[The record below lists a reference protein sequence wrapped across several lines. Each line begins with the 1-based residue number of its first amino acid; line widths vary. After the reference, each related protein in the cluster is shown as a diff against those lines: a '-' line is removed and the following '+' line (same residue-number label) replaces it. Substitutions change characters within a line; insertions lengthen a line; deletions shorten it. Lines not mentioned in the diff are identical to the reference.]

1 MKRILFFFV
10 GLLGLVSVLCSIA
23 YTSVTNES
31 LYLQGFQRFSQTAHL
46 GVSYQRYGEYA
57 HALSQYLDGKADA
70 VQVKNPDTGEME
82 SAFSVK
88 ENLHLSD
95 VKGIVTGLKIM
106 RYAGGG
112 LVIAVLAALWFLWG
126 RNRRSQLLSQAVRG
140 FAMASLALL
149 LAALALL
156 IWGLADFTGLF
167 WAFHQ
172 IVFSN
177 DLWLLNPQTDLL
189 VALMP
194 EPFFSWYAG
203 EMLKSLWPVLAMML
217 LILFAWLRVTKI
229 QKEPKT
235 P

>member
-10 GLLGLVSVLCSIA
+10 SLLGLVSVLCSIA

-149 LAALALL
+149 LAALTLL

>member
-1 MKRILFFFV
+1 MAIR
-10 GLLGLVSVLCSIA
+10 
-23 YTSVTNES
+23 
-31 LYLQGFQRFSQTAHL
+31 FQRFSQTAHL

>member
-46 GVSYQRYGEYA
+46 DVSYQRYGEYA

-217 LILFAWLRVTKI
+217 LILFAWLHVAKI